1 MEVAPPPEPGS
12 RIQELGD
19 RLIVRFRPHR
29 SWGEIAFFTFW
40 LTLWTVG
47 GFAVF
52 YALPG
57 EDPSG
62 RAFMLLWLCGWV
74 FGECSV
80 IVIIAWQLAGRELL
94 TVTPQYLEVRQ
105 EIRRFART
113 KRYDVGLVHD
123 VRAARVPSDEDEKPR
138 KDFCLQVSYNE
149 KKVPVGEGMGEREA
163 EYIASTVLARIRP
176 RARWGDEGDA
186 DPYDAK
192 EEHFPSAGDDDRAAA
207 RAYADPEYP
216 PTSTPGH
223 HGVVAVGG
231 TLIALVVLGG
241 AAIALLQERDGP
253 QPPPPT
259 PETSAQAFSDPPPP
273 IRGGSASM
281 PPSAQEFSD
290 PRRYASATTRYS
302 LTSAKTKVLG
312 RPDCGKHVAWTKW
325 ACSVTAK
332 AMLGPFAGRALTYR
346 CFPSY
351 SEQPGGQSA
360 VLVINCGPENPP
372 PITAGS

>member
-29 SWGEIAFFTFW
+29 SWGEIAFLTFW
-40 LTLWTVG
+40 LTFWTVG
-47 GFAVF
+47 GIAAIS
-52 YALPG
+52 ALPDAGPG
-57 EDPSG
+57 E
-62 RAFMLLWLCGWV
+62 RAFMLLWLCGWA
-74 FGECSV
+74 FGACVV
-80 IVIIAWQLAGRELL
+80 IAIIAWQLAGRELL
-94 TVTPQYLEVRQ
+94 TVTPECLEVRQ

-113 KRYDVGLVHD
+113 KTYDAGLVHD

-138 KDFCLQVSYNE
+138 KDFCLQVWYDE

-163 EYIASTVLARIRP
+163 EYIASTVLSRIRP
-176 RARWGDEGDA
+176 RARWSDEGDA

-192 EEHFPSAGDDDRAAA
+192 EGRFPSAGDDDRAAA
-207 RAYADPEYP
+207 RGYAGPEYP
-216 PTSTPGH
+216 RTSAPGH
-223 HGVVAVGG
+223 RVVAVAG

-241 AAIALLQERDGP
+241 AAIALLQRDEP
-253 QPPPPT
+253 QPPPQA
-259 PETSAQAFSDPPPP
+259 PETSAQAFSEAPPP
-273 IRGGSASM
+273 IKGASASM

-290 PRRYASATTRYS
+290 PRRYASAMTRYS

-312 RPDCGKHVAWTKW
+312 RPDCGKHVAWTNW
-325 ACSVTAK
+325 ACRVTAK

-351 SEQPGGQSA
+351 NEQPGGQSA
-360 VLVINCGPENPP
+360 VLAINCGPENPP